1 MTTTESHA
9 REVVAEDEAGFKRGR
24 ASMLLGLFA
33 AALLALVGLWQ
44 LLSHGDQER
53 VYGEL
58 GRRINGVR
66 QEQFDEFWA
75 CALDGQD
82 PHSVHSNAE
91 LLTQLDER
99 AADGGGEYA
108 TYLRESCADKL
119 TEIKPELDSLIIPD
133 DLKAD
138 VESLKAATG
147 QLEAS
152 LREFIACLSNPSQTC
167 DRSAAKPSLDGIA
180 RGWFDFQTAHA
191 SINRTLKAK
200 LENR

>member
-9 REVVAEDEAGFKRGR
+9 RELVAEDEAGFKRGR
-24 ASMLLGLFA
+24 ASMLLGLLA
-33 AALLALVGLWQ
+33 AALLAMIGLWQ
-44 LLSHGDQER
+44 LLSHGDQAR
-53 VYGEL
+53 VYGEI

-91 LLTQLDER
+91 LRKQLER

-108 TYLRESCADKL
+108 AYLRESCADKL
-119 TEIKPELDSLIIPD
+119 TEIKPELDDLIIPD

-138 VESLKAATG
+138 VEALKAATG

-152 LREFIACLSNPSQTC
+152 LGAFIACLSNPGQPC
-167 DRSAAKPSLDGIA
+167 DRSAAKSSLDGIA